1 MNQNIIDLYEP
12 LNIPKAIDEDIW
24 IVDGPI
30 VRMAMY
36 GTHIPFPTRMTIIR
50 LKNNK
55 LWCHSPIELV
65 PELKAKIDALGSVHH
80 LISPN
85 KIHYAHIGSWAKAYP
100 EAIAWASPGVVERA
114 AQQKIEVT
122 FNAFLDDEAPIDWS
136 EDISQ
141 LVFRGSRFMD
151 EVVFFHR
158 KSSTVILADLI
169 ENFEL
174 NKVSKKLH
182 LLMKLAGCAA
192 PNGKAPLDL
201 RTTFWGRKNQGR
213 ACLQKMLKWGAE
225 KIILS
230 HGKCYKEN
238 ANAELIRAFAWLGKG

>member
-1 MNQNIIDLYEP
+1 MIELYEP
-12 LNIPKAIDEDIW
+12 LNVLKPIDENIW

-36 GTHIPFPTRMTIIR
+36 GTFIPFPTRMTIVR

-65 PELKAKIDALGSVHH
+65 PELKAKIDALGSVRH

-85 KIHYAHIGSWAKAYP
+85 KIHYAHINSWAKAYP
-100 EAIAWASPGVVERA
+100 EAIAWGSPGVVERA
-114 AQQKIEVT
+114 AKQKIEVN
-122 FNAFLDDEAPIDWS
+122 FDAFLDDEAPIDWS
-136 EDISQ
+136 EDIEQ

-158 KSSTVILADLI
+158 QSSTVILADLI

-174 NKVSKKLH
+174 NKISKKLH
-182 LLMKLAGCAA
+182 LLIKLAGCNA

-201 RTTFWGRKNQGR
+201 QMTFWGRKDT
-213 ACLQKMLKWGAE
+213 ASSCLQKMLKWETE

-238 ANAELIRAFAWLGKG
+238 GKAELIRAFTWLGKG

>member
-1 MNQNIIDLYEP
+1 MSQNIIDLYEP
-12 LNIPKAIDEDIW
+12 LNIPKPFDQDIW

-50 LKNNK
+50 LKNND

-65 PELKAKIDALGSVHH
+65 PELKAKIDALGSVRH

-100 EAIAWASPGVVERA
+100 EAIAWGYPGVVERA
-114 AQQKIEVT
+114 AQQKVEVT
-122 FNAFLDDEAPIDWS
+122 FDAFLDDEAPVYWS
-136 EDISQ
+136 EDIAQ

-174 NKVSKKLH
+174 NKVSKKFH
-182 LLMKLAGCAA
+182 LLIKLAGCAA

-201 RTTFWGRKNQGR
+201 RTTFWGRKNQARG
-213 ACLQKMLKWGAE
+213 CLQKMLKWEAK

-230 HGKCYKEN
+230 HGKCYEEN
-238 ANAELIRAFAWLGKG
+238 GNAELIRAFAWLVH

>member
-1 MNQNIIDLYEP
+1 MIELYEP

-36 GTHIPFPTRMTIIR
+36 GIHIPFPTRMTIVR
-50 LKNNK
+50 LNNNE

-65 PELKAKIDALGSVHH
+65 PELKERIDALGLVRH

-100 EAIAWASPGVVERA
+100 EAIAWGSPGVVERA

-122 FNAFLDDEAPIDWS
+122 FHAFLDDEAPIDWS
-136 EDISQ
+136 EEIDQ

-158 KSSTVILADLI
+158 KSYTVILADLI

-174 NKVSKKLH
+174 NKVSKNFH
-182 LLMKLAGCAA
+182 LLIKLAGCAA
-192 PNGKAPLDL
+192 PNGKVPLDL

-213 ACLQKMLKWGAE
+213 ACLEKMLKWEAK

-230 HGKCYKEN
+230 HGKCYEEN
-238 ANAELIRAFAWLGKG
+238 GNAELIRAFAWLGKG